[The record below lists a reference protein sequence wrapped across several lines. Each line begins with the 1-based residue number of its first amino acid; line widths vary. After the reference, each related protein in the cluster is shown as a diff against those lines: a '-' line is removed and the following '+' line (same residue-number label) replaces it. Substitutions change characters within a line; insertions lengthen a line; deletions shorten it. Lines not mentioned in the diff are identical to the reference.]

1 MRHLGAARL
10 LHPLQSDHRERADQH
25 RALRRMRPVAL
36 GTGPLFASS
45 RCLHGCHGGCRSA
58 GGVAAAQRGVPVNDA
73 QTIAVEVIGIEQV
86 TPLIKH
92 FKLAAIAGGSLP
104 VFSRSSHI
112 IVVMQATDRVHKN
125 PYSLLGSPS
134 QLESYEIGVRR
145 MEESRGGS
153 HFMHDAVKIGSR
165 LEIAHP
171 VNLFGLDKIA
181 RKHVL
186 IAGGIGITP
195 FLAQLE
201 DLHGVPVPYELH
213 YSVRS
218 PEHAAF
224 LNRLREREGD
234 KVRMYYDSES
244 QAVDFDGLLSNQPL
258 GTHVYVCGPA
268 GLINKV
274 IATAKDCG
282 WPDSHIHWE
291 QFSAPPV
298 GDAFDV
304 VLSRSRLTVHVPHD
318 QSLMESIEAAGVE
331 VPYLCRGGVCGYCQ
345 TRVLEL
351 DGELVHNDHFLSEA
365 DKAKGNTI
373 MPCVSRARCKS
384 LVLDL

>member
-1 MRHLGAARL
+1 M
-10 LHPLQSDHRERADQH
+10 SEE
-25 RALRRMRPVAL
+25 
-36 GTGPLFASS
+36 
-45 RCLHGCHGGCRSA
+45 
-58 GGVAAAQRGVPVNDA
+58 
-73 QTIAVEVIGIEQV
+73 QTIPVVVTHIEQV

-92 FKLAAIAGGSLP
+92 FRLAPLGGGRMPGFSGGS
-104 VFSRSSHI
+104 H
-112 IVVMQATDRVHKN
+112 IVVVMKGAARTYRN
-125 PYSLLGSPS
+125 PYSLMS
-134 QLESYEIGVRR
+134 QPHQLDAYEIGVRR

-153 HFMHDAVKIGSR
+153 HFMHDQVQVGSR

-171 VNLFGLDKIA
+171 VNLFALDKIA

-195 FLAQLE
+195 FMAQLE
-201 DLHGVPVPYELH
+201 DLHHGEVPYELH
-213 YSVRS
+213 YSVRG

-224 LNRLREREGD
+224 LTRLREREGD
-234 KVRMYYDSES
+234 RVHMYYDSEG
-244 QAVDFDGLLSNQPL
+244 QTIDFDGLLKEQPL

-268 GLINKV
+268 GLIERV
-274 IATAKDCG
+274 GSTARAWG

-304 VLSRSRLTVHVPHD
+304 FLAKSKVTVHVPPD
-318 QSLMESIEAAGVE
+318 QSLLESIEAKGIE
-331 VPYLCRGGVCGYCQ
+331 VPYLCRGGVCGFCQ
-345 TRVLEL
+345 TRVLEV
-351 DGELVHNDHFLSEA
+351 DGEIVHNDHFLSEA
-365 DKAKGNTI
+365 ERAKYI

>member
-1 MRHLGAARL
+1 MSEEQTL
-10 LHPLQSDHRERADQH
+10 
-25 RALRRMRPVAL
+25 PVVV
-36 GTGPLFASS
+36 
-45 RCLHGCHGGCRSA
+45 SA
-58 GGVAAAQRGVPVNDA
+58 
-73 QTIAVEVIGIEQV
+73 IEQI

-92 FKLAAIAGGSLP
+92 FRLAPVGGGSMP
-104 VFSRSSHI
+104 AFSGGSHI
-112 IVVMQATDRVHKN
+112 VVVMKGAARTYRN
-125 PYSLLGSPS
+125 PYSLLSPPN
-134 QLESYEIGVRR
+134 QLDAYEIGVRR

-153 HFMHDAVKIGSR
+153 HFMHDQVQVGSR

-195 FLAQLE
+195 FMAQLE
-201 DLHGVPVPYELH
+201 DLHHGDVPYELH
-213 YSVRS
+213 YSVRG

-224 LNRLREREGD
+224 LARLRERERD
-234 KVRMYYDSES
+234 RVHMYYDSEGQS
-244 QAVDFDGLLSNQPL
+244 IDFDGLLKAQPL

-268 GLINKV
+268 GLIERV
-274 IATAKDCG
+274 TSTARAWG

-298 GDAFDV
+298 GDAFEV
-304 VLSRSRLTVHVPHD
+304 FLAKSKVTVHVPPD
-318 QSLMESIEAAGVE
+318 QSLLESIEAQGIE
-331 VPYLCRGGVCGYCQ
+331 VPYLCRGGVCGFCQ

-351 DGELVHNDHFLSEA
+351 DGEIVHNDHFLSDAE
-365 DKAKGNTI
+365 KAKYI

>member
-1 MRHLGAARL
+1 M
-10 LHPLQSDHRERADQH
+10 SE
-25 RALRRMRPVAL
+25 
-36 GTGPLFASS
+36 
-45 RCLHGCHGGCRSA
+45 
-58 GGVAAAQRGVPVNDA
+58 A
-73 QTIAVEVIGIEQV
+73 QTLAVEVTAVEQI

-92 FKLAAIAGGSLP
+92 FTLAPAAGGQMP
-104 VFSRSSHI
+104 AFSGGSHI
-112 IVVMQATDRVHKN
+112 VVVMRGESRVHRN
-125 PYSLLGSPS
+125 PYSLLSSPRE
-134 QLESYEIGVRR
+134 LGTYEIAVRR

-153 HFMHDAVKIGSR
+153 HFMHDAVRTGSR

-181 RKHVL
+181 RKHLL

-195 FLAQLE
+195 FMAQLE
-201 DLHGVPVPYELH
+201 DLHGGPVPYELH

-224 LNRLREREGD
+224 LARLREREGD
-234 KVRMYYDSES
+234 RVRMYYDSAGELI
-244 QAVDFDGLLSNQPL
+244 DFEGLLSSQPL

-268 GLINKV
+268 GLITRV
-274 IATAKDCG
+274 TDTARACG

-291 QFSAPPV
+291 QFSAPPM
-298 GDAFDV
+298 GEAFEV
-304 VLSRSRLTVHVPHD
+304 FLARSKVRVHVPPD

-331 VPYLCRGGVCGYCQ
+331 VPYLCRGGVCGFCQ

-351 DGELVHNDHFLSEA
+351 DGELVHNDHYLSEA
-365 DKAKGNTI
+365 DKAGGKRI
-373 MPCVSRARCKS
+373 MPCVSRARCKN

>member
-1 MRHLGAARL
+1 
-10 LHPLQSDHRERADQH
+10 
-25 RALRRMRPVAL
+25 
-36 GTGPLFASS
+36 
-45 RCLHGCHGGCRSA
+45 
-58 GGVAAAQRGVPVNDA
+58 
-73 QTIAVEVIGIEQV
+73 
-86 TPLIKH
+86 
-92 FKLAAIAGGSLP
+92 
-104 VFSRSSHI
+104 
-112 IVVMQATDRVHKN
+112 
-125 PYSLLGSPS
+125 
-134 QLESYEIGVRR
+134 
-145 MEESRGGS
+145 
-153 HFMHDAVKIGSR
+153 MHDSVRVGTR

-201 DLHGVPVPYELH
+201 DLHGGNVPYELH

-224 LNRLREREGD
+224 LNSLRRREGD
-234 KVRMYYDSES
+234 RVHMYYDSER
-244 QAVDFDGLLSNQPL
+244 QLIDFESLLGNQPL
-258 GTHVYVCGPA
+258 GTHVYICGPA
-268 GLINKV
+268 GMITQV
-274 IATAKDCG
+274 ISTAQTCG
-282 WPDSHIHWE
+282 WSDSHIHWE

-304 VLSRSRLTVHVPHD
+304 FLARSKLSVHVPSD
-318 QSLMESIEAAGVE
+318 RSLLESIEAAGVE
-331 VPYLCRGGVCGYCQ
+331 VPYLCRGGVCGFCH

-351 DGELVHNDHFLSEA
+351 DGELLHNDHYLSDA
-365 DKAKGNTI
+365 DKAKAKSI

>member
-1 MRHLGAARL
+1 V
-10 LHPLQSDHRERADQH
+10 S
-25 RALRRMRPVAL
+25 
-36 GTGPLFASS
+36 
-45 RCLHGCHGGCRSA
+45 
-58 GGVAAAQRGVPVNDA
+58 DA
-73 QTIAVEVIGIEQV
+73 QTLAVEVVAIEQV

-92 FKLAAIAGGSLP
+92 FTLKAVDGCALPAYSGG
-104 VFSRSSHI
+104 SHI
-112 IVVMQATDRVHKN
+112 IVVMQDPQRVHRN
-125 PYSLLGSPS
+125 PYSLLSSPH
-134 QLESYEIGVRR
+134 QLEAYEIGVRR

-153 HFMHDAVKIGSR
+153 HFMHDTVRIGSR

-171 VNLFGLDKIA
+171 VNLFALDKIA

-201 DLHGVPVPYELH
+201 DLHDGAAPYELH

-224 LNRLREREGD
+224 LARLREREGD
-234 KVRMYYDSES
+234 RLKMYYDSENQS
-244 QAVDFDGLLSNQPL
+244 IDFDGLLSQQPL
-258 GTHVYVCGPA
+258 GTHVYICGPA
-268 GLINKV
+268 GFINRV
-274 IATAKDCG
+274 IDTARRFG
-282 WPDSHIHWE
+282 WSDSHIHWE

-304 VLSRSRLTVHVPHD
+304 FLARTKLTVHIPSD
-318 QSLMESIEAAGVE
+318 RSLLESIEAAGVE
-331 VPYLCRGGVCGYCQ
+331 VPYLCRGGVCGFCQ

-351 DGELVHNDHFLSEA
+351 EGELLHNDHFLSDA
-365 DKAKGNTI
+365 DKAQRNTI
-373 MPCVSRARCKS
+373 MPCVSRARCTS

>member
-1 MRHLGAARL
+1 
-10 LHPLQSDHRERADQH
+10 
-25 RALRRMRPVAL
+25 
-36 GTGPLFASS
+36 
-45 RCLHGCHGGCRSA
+45 
-58 GGVAAAQRGVPVNDA
+58 VNDA
-73 QTIAVEVIGIEQV
+73 QTFAVEVTAIEQI

-92 FKLAAIAGGSLP
+92 FTLASPDGDALPAFSGG
-104 VFSRSSHI
+104 SHI
-112 IVVMQATDRVHKN
+112 IVVMRGALRIHRN
-125 PYSLLGSPS
+125 PYSLLSSPR
-134 QLESYEIGVRR
+134 QLGAYEIGVRR

-153 HFMHDAVKIGSR
+153 HFMHDKVQVGSA

-201 DLHGVPVPYELH
+201 DLHDGAVPYELH

-224 LNRLREREGD
+224 LGRLREREGD
-234 KVRMYYDSES
+234 GVRMYYDSES
-244 QAVDFDGLLSNQPL
+244 QAIDFEGLLSNQPL
-258 GTHVYVCGPA
+258 GTHVYVCGPV
-268 GLINKV
+268 GLINRV
-274 IATAKDCG
+274 VTTAKVHG

-304 VLSRSRLTVHVPHD
+304 FLARAKLNVHVPPD
-318 QSLMESIEAAGVE
+318 QSLLESIEAAGIE
-331 VPYLCRGGVCGYCQ
+331 VPYLCRGGVCGFCQ

-351 DGELVHNDHFLSEA
+351 DGELLHNDHFLSDA
-365 DKAKGNTI
+365 DRAKGKSI
-373 MPCVSRARCKS
+373 MPCVSRARCKN

>member
-1 MRHLGAARL
+1 M
-10 LHPLQSDHRERADQH
+10 SE
-25 RALRRMRPVAL
+25 
-36 GTGPLFASS
+36 
-45 RCLHGCHGGCRSA
+45 
-58 GGVAAAQRGVPVNDA
+58 A
-73 QTIAVEVIGIEQV
+73 QTIAVEVTAIEQI

-92 FKLAAIAGGSLP
+92 FRLSPIDGGSMP
-104 VFSRSSHI
+104 AFSGGSHI
-112 IVVMQATDRVHKN
+112 VVVMHGAARVHRN
-125 PYSLLGSPS
+125 PYSLLSPPHR
-134 QLESYEIGVRR
+134 LDAYEIGVRR

-153 HFMHDAVKIGSR
+153 HFMHDGVKVGSR

-195 FLAQLE
+195 FMAQLE
-201 DLHGVPVPYELH
+201 DLHDGPVPYELH

-224 LNRLREREGD
+224 LPRLREREGHR
-234 KVRMYYDSES
+234 VRMYYDSAGE
-244 QAVDFDGLLSNQPL
+244 AIDFDGLLASQPL

-268 GLINKV
+268 GLINRV
-274 IATAKDCG
+274 ISTAQSWG

-304 VLSRSRLTVHVPHD
+304 FLARSRVSVHVPPD
-318 QSLMESIEAAGVE
+318 QSLLESIEAAGVE
-331 VPYLCRGGVCGYCQ
+331 VPYLCRGGVCGFCQ

-351 DGELVHNDHFLSEA
+351 DGELIHNDHYLSDA
-365 DKAKGNTI
+365 DKSSGKHI

>member
-1 MRHLGAARL
+1 M
-10 LHPLQSDHRERADQH
+10 SE
-25 RALRRMRPVAL
+25 
-36 GTGPLFASS
+36 
-45 RCLHGCHGGCRSA
+45 
-58 GGVAAAQRGVPVNDA
+58 A
-73 QTIAVEVIGIEQV
+73 QTIEVEVTAIEQL

-92 FKLAAIAGGSLP
+92 FRLSPAAGGTLP
-104 VFSRSSHI
+104 AFSGGSHI
-112 IVVMQATDRVHKN
+112 VVVMKGASRVHRN
-125 PYSLLGSPS
+125 PYSLLSPPH

-153 HFMHDAVKIGSR
+153 HYMHDRVSVGTR

-171 VNLFGLDKIA
+171 VNLFGIDKIA
-181 RKHVL
+181 RKHLL

-195 FLAQLE
+195 FMAHLE
-201 DLHGVPVPYELH
+201 DLHGGAVPYELH

-224 LNRLREREGD
+224 LARLEAREGGR
-234 KVRMYYDSES
+234 VHMYYDSEGELI
-244 QAVDFDGLLSNQPL
+244 DFDGLLSRQPL

-268 GLINKV
+268 GMIERV
-274 IATAKDCG
+274 VEAAREWG

-298 GDAFDV
+298 GDAFEV
-304 VLSRSRLTVHVPHD
+304 FLARSKIAVHVPPD
-318 QSLMESIEAAGVE
+318 QSLLESIEAKGVE
-331 VPYLCRGGVCGYCQ
+331 VPYLCRGGVCGFCQ
-345 TRVLEL
+345 TKVIEV
-351 DGELVHNDHFLSEA
+351 DGELIHNDHFLSEA
-365 DKAKGNTI
+365 EKARRNTI

>member
-1 MRHLGAARL
+1 L
-10 LHPLQSDHRERADQH
+10 
-25 RALRRMRPVAL
+25 
-36 GTGPLFASS
+36 
-45 RCLHGCHGGCRSA
+45 
-58 GGVAAAQRGVPVNDA
+58 NDA
-73 QTIAVEVIGIEQV
+73 QTLAVEVAAIDMV

-92 FKLAAIAGGSLP
+92 LGLASADGGPLP
-104 VFSRSSHI
+104 AFSGGSHI
-112 IVVMQATDRVHKN
+112 IVVMRGAARMHRN
-125 PYSLLGSPS
+125 PYSLLSSPRE
-134 QLESYEIGVRR
+134 LDHYEIGVRR

-153 HFMHDAVKIGSR
+153 RFMHDEVRVGSR

-201 DLHGVPVPYELH
+201 DLHDGGVPYELH

-218 PEHAAF
+218 PDHAAF
-224 LNRLREREGD
+224 LTRLREREGER
-234 KVRMYYDSES
+234 VRMYYDSEN

-258 GTHVYVCGPA
+258 GTHIYVCGPA

-274 IATAKDCG
+274 VATAKSCG
-282 WPDSHIHWE
+282 WPDSHVHWE

-304 VLSRSRLTVHVPHD
+304 FLSRSRMTVHVPHD
-318 QSLMESIEAAGVE
+318 QSLMESIEAAGIE

-351 DGELVHNDHFLSEA
+351 DGELVHNDHFLSDAE
-365 DKAKGNTI
+365 KAKGNSI

>member
-1 MRHLGAARL
+1 L
-10 LHPLQSDHRERADQH
+10 
-25 RALRRMRPVAL
+25 
-36 GTGPLFASS
+36 
-45 RCLHGCHGGCRSA
+45 
-58 GGVAAAQRGVPVNDA
+58 NDA
-73 QTIAVEVIGIEQV
+73 QTLAVEVAAIDMV

-92 FKLAAIAGGSLP
+92 FKLASADGGPLP
-104 VFSRSSHI
+104 AFSGGSHI
-112 IVVMQATDRVHKN
+112 IVVMRGAARMHRN
-125 PYSLLGSPS
+125 PYSLLSSPRE
-134 QLESYEIGVRR
+134 LDHYEIGVRR

-153 HFMHDAVKIGSR
+153 HFMHDQVRVGSR

-171 VNLFGLDKIA
+171 VNLFALDKIA

-201 DLHGVPVPYELH
+201 DLHDGAVPYELH

-224 LNRLREREGD
+224 LTRLREREGEN
-234 KVRMYYDSES
+234 VRMYYDSEN

-274 IATAKDCG
+274 IATAKSCG
-282 WPDSHIHWE
+282 WPDSHVHWE

-304 VLSRSRLTVHVPHD
+304 FLSRSRLTVHVPHD

-351 DGELVHNDHFLSEA
+351 DGELLHNDHFLSDAE
-365 DKAKGNTI
+365 KAKGDSI